1 MRLVTLS
8 IPTTSLVGLGLFP
21 GRFFEHNESLEVI
34 QAFRLAGDDITLLA
48 RIARRE
54 PGPST
59 DQVRGRAAELRE
71 KYGLKHFEL
80 LEVNEEGT
88 GYTALLRVSMTEGMG
103 EVFGLLGSD
112 ILPARPFTFQ
122 ATRTRVS
129 FHTTDAQLRSLRDI
143 MDRLGMEYEVEKS
156 RQVAG
161 TELRPLG
168 SLTERQLHLLQ
179 LAHGLGYY
187 KSPARTDLAR
197 LAEIAGVSKAAVSK
211 QIRTAEGKIMDE
223 LLGSAGGAETDT
235 TRSPSSTKVNPPG
248 DHFT

>member
-8 IPTTSLVGLGLFP
+8 IPTASLVGLGLFP

-34 QAFRLAGDDITLLA
+34 QAFRLAKEDITLLA
-48 RIARRE
+48 RITRRD

-59 DQVRGRAAELRE
+59 EEVQGRAAELRE
-71 KYGLKHFEL
+71 KYGLRHFEL
-80 LEVNEEGT
+80 LEVNDEGT

-112 ILPARPFTFQ
+112 ILPAQPFTFQ
-122 ATRTRVS
+122 AERTRVS
-129 FHTTDAQLRSLRDI
+129 FHTTDAQLRGLREI
-143 MDRLGMEYEVEKS
+143 LDRLGMDYAVEKS

-161 TELRPLG
+161 TDLQPLG
-168 SLTERQLHLLQ
+168 NLTERQRHLLQ

-187 KSPARTDLAR
+187 KSPARTDLSH

-211 QIRTAEGKIMDE
+211 QLRVAEEKVLDE
-223 LLGSAGGAETDT
+223 LFGTVRGASD
-235 TRSPSSTKVNPPG
+235 
-248 DHFT
+248 